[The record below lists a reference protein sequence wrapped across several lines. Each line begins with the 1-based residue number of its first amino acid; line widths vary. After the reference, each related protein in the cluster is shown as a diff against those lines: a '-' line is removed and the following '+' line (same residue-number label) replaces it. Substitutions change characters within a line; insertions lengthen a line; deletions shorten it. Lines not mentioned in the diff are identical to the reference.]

1 MFGKLETGERQSAG
15 AAVGSDDR
23 LNEKLRVVFKDFQ
36 SASPQSKPP
45 EDWHEV
51 IVGISRHLHDESL
64 ALQRIYDRL
73 SAIENQTKKRSSRGF
88 SRYLLVICVGAAA
101 ALAWLS
107 YGEAAKQVIATRGPE
122 LGWSP
127 ETKQMIA
134 NWVQRFGWTKPA
146 NGHEKIAVSV
156 PEAQVSTIAQTVPA
170 AVTPP
175 TTSIDRE
182 VHQIAV
188 DLAKLEQTVD
198 QLPASQDKIGR
209 NIDNLHGA
217 IAEILVKIPEPPP
230 PPTPAALV
238 AAGRSVSGGPP
249 HFSENAQNIAAT
261 SASLPVGQDV
271 INGALRASCGPD
283 VQKLCGGIFREN
295 GSVIKCLSSHRQEL
309 SLTCDAYF
317 KEMPVHRAA
326 SQKGA
331 PKITNPNR

>member
-1 MFGKLETGERQSAG
+1 
-15 AAVGSDDR
+15 
-23 LNEKLRVVFKDFQ
+23 
-36 SASPQSKPP
+36 
-45 EDWHEV
+45 
-51 IVGISRHLHDESL
+51 
-64 ALQRIYDRL
+64 
-73 SAIENQTKKRSSRGF
+73 
-88 SRYLLVICVGAAA
+88 
-101 ALAWLS
+101 
-107 YGEAAKQVIATRGPE
+107 
-122 LGWSP
+122 
-127 ETKQMIA
+127 
-134 NWVQRFGWTKPA
+134 VQQFGWTKPG

-156 PEAQVSTIAQTVPA
+156 PEGQVATISQTVPA

-175 TTSIDRE
+175 TPSIDRE
-182 VHQIAV
+182 QVHQIAG

-198 QLPASQDKIGR
+198 QLAASQDKIGR

-230 PPTPAALV
+230 PPMPAAPV

-249 HFSENAQNIAAT
+249 HSENAQNIAAT
-261 SASLPVGQDV
+261 SASLPVGHDV

-309 SLTCDAYF
+309 SLTCDSYF